1 MCGGTPGKSSFTL
14 IIMKLIVGSLHVNFS
29 FPCQKQCVKFLVE
42 TCGLDPKKTDR
53 WGFTPMSEAARFKHE
68 SVVDYLNDYMS
79 KQEMKDHELIAHNL

>member
-1 MCGGTPGKSSFTL
+1 MCRGTPGKSSFTL
-14 IIMKLIVGSLHVNFS
+14 IITKLIVGSLHVNFS
-29 FPCQKQCVKFLVE
+29 PCQKQCVKFLVE

-79 KQEMKDHELIAHNL
+79 KHELIAHNM

>member
-1 MCGGTPGKSSFTL
+1 MCRGTPGKSSFTL
-14 IIMKLIVGSLHVNFS
+14 IIMKLIAGSLHVNFS

-79 KQEMKDHELIAHNL
+79 KQEMKDHQLIAHNL